1 MKKKKKKK
9 PFLVTLL
16 KWPPTLI
23 FSYLPTALPLMIVI
37 EFMANGSLDNFLKV
51 SLPAF
56 AIWLLMIV
64 VSWNYRLL
72 TGIIKDVVA

>member
-1 MKKKKKKK
+1 
-9 PFLVTLL
+9 
-16 KWPPTLI
+16 
-23 FSYLPTALPLMIVI
+23 MIVI

-51 SLPAF
+51 SLPDF

>member
-1 MKKKKKKK
+1 
-9 PFLVTLL
+9 
-16 KWPPTLI
+16 
-23 FSYLPTALPLMIVI
+23 MIVI

-51 SLPAF
+51 SLPDF

-72 TGIIKDVVA
+72 MGIIKDVVAYVLRLFYQLRLVVSYRKKIVLRHFDNSLR

>member
-1 MKKKKKKK
+1 
-9 PFLVTLL
+9 
-16 KWPPTLI
+16 
-23 FSYLPTALPLMIVI
+23 MIVI

-51 SLPAF
+51 SLPDF

-72 TGIIKDVVA
+72 MGIIKDVVAYVLRLFYQLRQVVSYCKKIVLGHSDNSLR

>member
-1 MKKKKKKK
+1 MKKK
-9 PFLVTLL
+9 PLSSEFTEIASNSYFL
-16 KWPPTLI
+16 I
-23 FSYLPTALPLMIVI
+23 LPTALPLMIVI

-51 SLPAF
+51 SLPDF

-64 VSWNYRLL
+64 VSWNHRLL